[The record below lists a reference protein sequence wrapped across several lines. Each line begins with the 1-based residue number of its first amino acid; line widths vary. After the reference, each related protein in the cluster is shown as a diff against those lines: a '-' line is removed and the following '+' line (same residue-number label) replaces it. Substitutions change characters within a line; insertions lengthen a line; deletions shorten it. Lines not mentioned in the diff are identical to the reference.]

1 MEDCRMSANSKLL
14 RLFLSFTICIF
25 GFGSNAATMTDSV
38 TLYTPFTQVSVS
50 PGETINYTVDVIN
63 NTSDIQT
70 VGLSMSGVS
79 RGWVCSMKSEG
90 LTIGQ
95 ISVLP
100 HDKKSFTLAV
110 VVPLKVNK
118 GTYNFRLNAGN
129 SASLPL
135 SVIISEQGTFKTEFE
150 SQQANMQGHS
160 NSQFSYSATLSN
172 MTADRQNYALMANA
186 PRGWSVTFKNK
197 FQPVTSISIEPNNS
211 ENVVIEIKP
220 PAEVE
225 TGTYKIPVR
234 AVTSSTSAELDLE
247 AVVLGTYDVVISTPV
262 GLLSTK
268 ITAGEAKKVD
278 FIVNNTGTSVLSD
291 IRLLPA
297 APPDWE
303 VTFEPRTVVNL
314 LPGKTTQVTATIKA
328 SKKAIPGDYVI
339 NVEARTPEVS
349 SKVNLR
355 ATVET
360 PLVWGWIGVLII
372 IASIAV
378 VYFLFRRYGRR

>member
-1 MEDCRMSANSKLL
+1 MIGIIGIA
-14 RLFLSFTICIF
+14 
-25 GFGSNAATMTDSV
+25 SNAASITDSV
-38 TLYTPFTQVSVS
+38 ALYTPFTQVSVS
-50 PGETINYTVDVIN
+50 PGESINYTVDVIN
-63 NTSDIQT
+63 NTSDIKT
-70 VGLSMSGVS
+70 EDLSMTGVT
-79 RGWVCSMKSEG
+79 RGWVCTMKSEG

-100 HDKKSFTLAV
+100 HDKKSFTLTID
-110 VVPLKVNK
+110 VPLKVNK
-118 GTYNFRLNAGN
+118 GTYNFRLKAGS
-129 SASLPL
+129 SASLSL
-135 SVIISEQGTFKTEFE
+135 SVIISEQGTFKTELTT
-150 SQQANMQGHS
+150 QQSNMQGHS
-160 NSQFSYSATLSN
+160 NSTFTYTATLSN

-186 PRGWSVTFKNK
+186 PRGWTVTFKNK
-197 FQPVTSISIEPNNS
+197 YQPVTSVSIDPNNS
-211 ENVVIEIKP
+211 ENIVMEIKP

-225 TGTYKIPVR
+225 TGTYKIPIR
-234 AVTSSTSAELDLE
+234 AVTSTTSAELDLE
-247 AVVLGTYDVVISTPV
+247 AVMLGTYDVVISTPV

-278 FIVNNTGTSVLSD
+278 FVVNNTGTSVLSD

-297 APPDWE
+297 APPNWE
-303 VTFEPRTVVNL
+303 VTFEPRTVVSL

-360 PLVWGWIGVLII
+360 PMLWGWIGVLII
-372 IASIAV
+372 ILSLTV
-378 VYFLFRRYGRR
+378 VYYLFRKYGRR

>member
-1 MEDCRMSANSKLL
+1 MSAHSKLL
-14 RLFLSFTICIF
+14 RLFLSFVIGIYGIT
-25 GFGSNAATMTDSV
+25 GYASSMTDSV
-38 TLYTPFTQVSVS
+38 ALYTPFTQVTVS
-50 PGETINYTVDVIN
+50 PGESINYTVDVIN
-63 NTSDIQT
+63 NTSEIRT
-70 VGLSMSGVS
+70 VDLSMTGVT
-79 RGWVCSMKSEG
+79 RGWVCTMKSEG

-100 HDKKSFTLAV
+100 HDKKSFTLIID
-110 VVPLKVNK
+110 VPLKVNK
-118 GTYNFRLNAGN
+118 GTYNFRLKAGN
-129 SASLPL
+129 IATLPL
-135 SVIISEQGTFKTEFE
+135 SVIISEQGTFKTEFTT
-150 SQQANMQGHS
+150 QQGNMQGHS
-160 NSQFSYSATLSN
+160 NSQFTYTATLSN

-186 PRGWSVTFKNK
+186 PRGWTVTFKNK
-197 FQPVTSISIEPNNS
+197 YQPVTSISIDPNNS
-211 ENVVIEIKP
+211 ENVIIEIKP

-225 TGTYKIPVR
+225 KGTYKIPIR
-234 AVTSSTSAELDLE
+234 AVTSSTSADLDLE

-297 APPDWE
+297 APNNWE
-303 VTFEPRTVVNL
+303 VTFEPRTVVSL

-360 PLVWGWIGVLII
+360 PMLWGWIGVMII
-372 IASIAV
+372 VLSLVV
-378 VYFLFRRYGRR
+378 VYYLFRKYGRR

>member
-1 MEDCRMSANSKLL
+1 MSANNRLL
-14 RLFLSFTICIF
+14 RLFLSFAIGIF
-25 GFGSNAATMTDSV
+25 CLGTSAGTLTDSV
-38 TLYTPFTQVSVS
+38 ALYTPFTEVTVS
-50 PGETINYTVDVIN
+50 PGESINYTVDVIN
-63 NTSDIQT
+63 NTSEIKT
-70 VGLSMSGVS
+70 VDLSITGVS
-79 RGWVCSMKSEG
+79 RGWVSTIKAGG

-100 HDKKSFTLAV
+100 HDKKSFTLTIE
-110 VVPLKVNK
+110 VPLKVNK
-118 GTYNFRLNAGN
+118 GTYNFKLKAGN
-129 SASLPL
+129 YASLPL
-135 SVIISEQGTFKTEFE
+135 SVIISKQGTFKTVLTT
-150 SQQANMQGHS
+150 QQSNMQGHS
-160 NSQFSYSATLSN
+160 NSTYTYTATLDN
-172 MTADRQNYALMANA
+172 MTADRQNYALMADA
-186 PRGWSVTFKNK
+186 PRGWTVTFKNK
-197 FQPVTSISIEPNNS
+197 YQAVTSVGIDPNNS

-220 PAEVE
+220 PSEVE
-225 TGTYKIPVR
+225 TGTYKIPIR
-234 AVTSSTSAELDLE
+234 AVTSTTSAELDLE

-297 APPDWE
+297 APPNWE
-303 VTFEPRTVVNL
+303 VTFEPRTVVSL

-355 ATVET
+355 TTVET
-360 PLVWGWIGVLII
+360 PMLWGWIGVLII
-372 IASIAV
+372 IASLSV
-378 VYFLFRRYGRR
+378 VYFLFRKYGRR